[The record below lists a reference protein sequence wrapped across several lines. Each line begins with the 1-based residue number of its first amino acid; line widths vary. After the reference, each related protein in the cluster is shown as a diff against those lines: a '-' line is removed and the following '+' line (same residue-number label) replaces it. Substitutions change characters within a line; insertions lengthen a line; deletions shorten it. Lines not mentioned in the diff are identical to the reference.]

1 MTTLPITRLIVYKHG
16 VGYFERRGPFSG
28 ERLELAF
35 PRAAMDDVLKSLIA
49 LDLGAGQV
57 LSVDL
62 ATPEDRATR
71 IAKGSIHLSDHQS
84 LLDLLRDLRGRQV
97 RLILNEGKKDS
108 LAIEGML
115 IGVDYEPSEPLRR
128 ARASIYLPEERHVR
142 SVPVEELDRVDLLD
156 DSAAA
161 DLSYFLRAAQSDE
174 ERRSAELR
182 LSPGDHDLLVGYVA
196 PAPAWRVSYRL
207 LFEESGVRSQ
217 ESGSTQHEAGGTQH
231 EAGENDQPA
240 AWSGQRERPAS
251 CLLQGWGLF
260 DNQLDE
266 DLENVE
272 LTLMAGMPVSFRY
285 RLYEPHT
292 PERPLIQ
299 DEERTVDAPIAFAA
313 APPAMAMSMPL
324 GGAMP
329 MAESAP
335 MARAARKRISADA
348 METSVQAEAA
358 GDERGALFAY
368 RVGHPVSVARG
379 QSAMVP
385 IVSTRLDAR
394 RDLLYKSSRAAG
406 SPKLNHPVA
415 ALRLNNTTGLTLER
429 GPVTVLAEGDY
440 AGEAVL
446 PFTRNGAELIVAYA
460 VELGINVVEQFRHE
474 RRIHAVYMKDAYLL
488 IEEYD
493 LRGNTYELTSTL
505 DQPATVTIEHP
516 MLANYTLY
524 DTRTPDETG
533 SGFARW
539 QVECAAQAR
548 TSFSVTEAQLVS
560 RREQVRNLSGA
571 QIQEFLSRGLLD
583 PALAKALDG
592 ILALYRQIDEAK
604 TQITQAEDE
613 REAIFAHQ
621 QHIQGSLQPLGRE
634 GEEGELRRRY
644 VATLSGLEDQLSV
657 ITDRINEL
665 QATIARLEEQA
676 MRRLKRLGR

>member
-16 VGYFERRGPFSG
+16 VGYFERRGPFNG
-28 ERLELAF
+28 ERLELTF
-35 PRAAMDDVLKSLIA
+35 PRAAMDDVLKSLVA

-62 ATPEDRATR
+62 ATPEDRTAR
-71 IAKGSIHLSDHQS
+71 IARGSIHLSDHQS

-97 RLILNEGKKDS
+97 RLVAGEGKKDPLS
-108 LAIEGML
+108 FAGTL

-128 ARASIYLPEERHVR
+128 ARAAIYLPDERHVR
-142 SVPVEELDRVDLLD
+142 SVPVEDLDRVDLLD
-156 DSAAA
+156 DAAAA
-161 DLSYFLRAAQSDE
+161 DLTYFLRTAQSDE

-207 LFEESGVRSQ
+207 LFES
-217 ESGSTQHEAGGTQH
+217 
-231 EAGENDQPA
+231 A
-240 AWSGQRERPAS
+240 ALRMQNAETEPDARAQSSILHSAF
-251 CLLQGWGLF
+251 CILQGWGLF

-266 DLENVE
+266 DLANVE

-292 PERPLIQ
+292 PERPLVQ
-299 DEERTVDAPIAFAA
+299 DEERTVDGPIAFAA
-313 APPAMAMSMPL
+313 APAMALADTMSL
-324 GGAMP
+324 GGAM
-329 MAESAP
+329 AEAAP
-335 MARAARKRISADA
+335 MARAARKRISANA
-348 METSVQAEAA
+348 LENSLQAEAT

-385 IVSTRLDAR
+385 IVNTRLDAR
-394 RDLLYKSSRAAG
+394 RDLLYKSTRAPG
-406 SPKLNHPVA
+406 STNLRHPVA

-460 VELGINVVEQFRHE
+460 VELGITVNEQFSHE
-474 RRIHAVYMKDAYLL
+474 RRIHAVYVQDTYLL

-493 LRGNTYELTSTL
+493 LRSTTYDLTGTL
-505 DQPATVTIEHP
+505 DETATVTVEHP
-516 MLANYTLY
+516 TLNHYTLY
-524 DTRTPDETG
+524 ETRTPDETG

-539 QVECAAQAR
+539 QVLCPPQAR
-548 TSFSVTEAQLVS
+548 TSFNVTEANLIS
-560 RREQVRNLSGA
+560 RREQVRNVNGA
-571 QIQEFLSRGLLD
+571 QIQDFLSRGLLD
-583 PALAKALDG
+583 PALARSLDG

-604 TQITQAEDE
+604 AHIAQAEQE

-621 QHIQGSLQPLGRE
+621 RQIQGNLQPLGRE

-644 VATLSGLEDQLSV
+644 VATLATLEDQLGA
-657 ITDRINEL
+657 IATRIDDL
-665 QATIARLEEQA
+665 QATITRLEEQA
-676 MRRLKRLGR
+676 ARRLKRLSR